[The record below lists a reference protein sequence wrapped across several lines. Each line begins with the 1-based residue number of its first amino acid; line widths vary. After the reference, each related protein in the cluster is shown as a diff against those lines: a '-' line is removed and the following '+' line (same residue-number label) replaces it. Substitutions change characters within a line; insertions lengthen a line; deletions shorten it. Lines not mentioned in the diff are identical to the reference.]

1 MLAQLCATQLPCI
14 KTKSLFIAYHKIISH
29 LGVIVYFL
37 ALPVG
42 RKGAKVSREKKNK
55 HVIYEIA
62 SSLKKLLAMT

>member
-42 RKGAKVSREKKNK
+42 RQGAKSN
-55 HVIYEIA
+55 
-62 SSLKKLLAMT
+62 SLF